1 MSKSPQHAAAASEDN
16 YVMVSPAHSTGDPT
30 SHESASEPGDASVA
44 SDACGSAC
52 GSATSSSASES
63 DDDTDM
69 WFTYSDA
76 GSDVSSDAGSD
87 VAVEAGGAAAHESGV
102 GDTEA
107 SAAHES
113 GAGDTEASAAHLV
126 HVNLVVWHCGGRR
139 SGDDQASVCC
149 ACFAR

>member
-76 GSDVSSDAGSD
+76 GSDVSSDACSD
-87 VAVEAGGAAAHESGV
+87 VAVEAGGAAAYERRGV

-107 SAAHES
+107 SAAH
-113 GAGDTEASAAHLV
+113 LV
-126 HVNLVVWHCGGRR
+126 RVNLVVWHCGGRR

-149 ACFAR
+149 VCFAR